1 MALPINVNDLMSK
14 NKVEGNRIE
23 FKKGWNPSKIY
34 HSICAFANDLDN
46 LGGGYILVGV
56 DEENGM
62 AKRPIAGIPEN
73 SIDKILKEMVGF
85 NNKIEPY
92 YMPRTSVEEVDGKT
106 ILVIWVPSGG
116 NRPFSVMEDVTSK
129 HGRPKFYIRNGSSS
143 IEAKGEVLDQLR
155 ELANRTPFD
164 DRGNPDIKLDDISP
178 VLVYDHL
185 KKVGSRLMKSF
196 NAQELDKTL
205 EQMNLYEGP

>member
-1 MALPINVNDLMSK
+1 M
-14 NKVEGNRIE
+14 
-23 FKKGWNPSKIY
+23 
-34 HSICAFANDLDN
+34 
-46 LGGGYILVGV
+46 GGGYILVGV

-62 AKRPIAGIPEN
+62 AKRPVAGIPE
-73 SIDKILKEMVGF
+73 ILLINIERMVGF

-178 VLVYDHL
+178 VLVYDH
-185 KKVGSRLMKSF
+185 
-196 NAQELDKTL
+196 
-205 EQMNLYEGP
+205 